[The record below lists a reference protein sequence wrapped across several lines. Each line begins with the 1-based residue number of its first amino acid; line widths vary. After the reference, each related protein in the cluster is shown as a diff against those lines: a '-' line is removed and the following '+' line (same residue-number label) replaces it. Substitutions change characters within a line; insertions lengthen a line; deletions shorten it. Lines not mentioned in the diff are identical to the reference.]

1 MEFNITA
8 TATFGLEAVVRRE
21 VEALGYEDTKT
32 ENGKVTFRGGP
43 EAVAEA
49 NLHLRCADRVLIN
62 VGEFEAKDFTELFDR
77 VKDIPWEEYIDRDG
91 RFPVSCT
98 TVKST
103 LHNPPAIQSI
113 SKKAIASRLGEVR
126 GQEIVPENGALYPV
140 KITIHKDKVDVTI
153 DTSGEGLHKRGY
165 RKASVNA
172 PIKETMAAALVSL
185 SFWNRDRILVDPC
198 CGSGTIPIEA
208 AMIARNIPPG
218 LGRSFICEEWSIIGR
233 DVWKEARRKAFAA
246 IDYDAYPD
254 IRGCDIS
261 PKAVAAAVA
270 NAEEAGVDDCID
282 FSVADAADLEAR
294 GNNGVIITNPP
305 YGIRIGEK
313 DEIEKVYKAL
323 GSFCRRNRDWSLF
336 MITTD
341 PRAEKKVMGR
351 KADRRRKLYN
361 GRLETTYYQF
371 HGQRV

>member
-21 VEALGYEDTKT
+21 VEALGYEDIKT

-43 EAVAEA
+43 EAVAKA

-62 VGEFEAKDFTELFDR
+62 VGEFEARDFTELFDR
-77 VKDIPWEEYIDRDG
+77 IKEIPWEEYIDRDG

-103 LHNPPAIQSI
+103 LHNPPAVQSI

-126 GQEIVPENGALYPV
+126 GMDMVPEKGALYPV
-140 KITIHKDKVDVTI
+140 KVSILKDKVNVTI

-165 RKASVNA
+165 RKANVDA

-208 AMIARNIPPG
+208 AMMARNIAPG
-218 LGRSFICEEWSIIGR
+218 LSRSFISEEWSIIGR
-233 DVWKEARRKAFAA
+233 EVWKEERRLAFSE
-246 IDYDAYPD
+246 IDYDACPD
-254 IRGCDIS
+254 IRGCDIN
-261 PKAVAAAVA
+261 PRAVKAAIA
-270 NAEEAGVDDCID
+270 NAEEAGVDDCIN
-282 FSVADAADLEAR
+282 FRVADVADMKAE

-305 YGIRIGEK
+305 YGKRIGERE
-313 DEIEKVYKAL
+313 EIAKVYKAL
-323 GSFCRRNRDWSLF
+323 GSFCRKNRDWSLF

-341 PRAEKKVMGR
+341 PRAEQKVMGR